1 MNNLKVTHRLLLGFG
16 LLVAVIIAAMAV
28 AISQI
33 HSLRDDI
40 DEIANVHVPRAAE
53 ANKVIDDVNVTARA
67 TRTLLLAR
75 DPVVLVDQHK
85 QIDDAL
91 GRITTQ
97 MNLLS
102 AGVPAAGQALF
113 DKLKVQEA
121 GYRQQLQQF
130 LQLLKGGQEEEAKN
144 YLLQTLRPIQLE
156 YIKSING
163 YVDFEEGLSKQVAEG
178 TLSRANSA
186 GTLLNILLAAAVLI
200 GIIAGWLISR
210 SLLRQIGGEPAD
222 AVQLM
227 QELAAGE
234 VTTELKVAAGDSNSL
249 FAYIRQAA
257 DKAVENIRVRNALD
271 YAATNMMIA
280 DAEFNVVYAN
290 QSVVNMFALAESD
303 IRHDLP
309 QFSAR
314 NLLGSNIDQ
323 FHRNPGHQR
332 GLMQQLRGSHNG
344 TIHIGGRTFNLILTP
359 INGAGG
365 KRLGYGV
372 EWIDRTAELA
382 HQAAEQQRIE
392 AERAVAAENARIRSA
407 LDNVTTNVMIADN
420 DRNIIYL
427 NHSVMDMLT
436 NAEADLRKALPNFSA
451 RHVLGGSMD
460 MFHRNP
466 AHQRDLLANLRA
478 TYKADIAV
486 GGRHFSLTANP
497 VFGADGERLGS
508 VVEWKDRTGEVMIEK
523 EVEAI
528 VHAAARGDYGSR
540 LVLEDKTG
548 FFRMLS
554 EGVNQLLDVTSRALD
569 DIATVLGGL
578 AQGDLTRTIHN
589 DYDGMLGQLKS
600 DTNTTVERLRSIVGN
615 IQESTEAINTAA
627 QEISAGN
634 SNLSGRTEQQAAS
647 LEETASSMEEITST
661 VRQNAENAKKAN
673 TLATGASDIA
683 ARGGQ
688 VVGNVVSTMNEIN
701 DSAKKIVDIISVIDG
716 IAFQTNILA
725 LNAAVEAA
733 RAGEQGRGFA
743 VVASEVRSL
752 AQRSA
757 AAAKEIKLLIGD
769 SVDKVESG
777 SRLVDEAG
785 RTMDEIV
792 SAIRRVADIMSDI
805 SAASVEQSSGIEQ
818 VNLAVTQMDENTQKN
833 AALVEEAAAAAES
846 LEDQA
851 RHLMDAVSIF
861 RLDGSS
867 APRLAAPRSGQ
878 GRASVSP
885 ARLTQQAGQQVKP
898 VAARAPVHAERIKT
912 LPGPSSHD
920 DEWEEF

>member
-1 MNNLKVTHRLLLGFG
+1 
-16 LLVAVIIAAMAV
+16 
-28 AISQI
+28 
-33 HSLRDDI
+33 
-40 DEIANVHVPRAAE
+40 
-53 ANKVIDDVNVTARA
+53 
-67 TRTLLLAR
+67 
-75 DPVVLVDQHK
+75 
-85 QIDDAL
+85 
-91 GRITTQ
+91 
-97 MNLLS
+97 
-102 AGVPAAGQALF
+102 
-113 DKLKVQEA
+113 
-121 GYRQQLQQF
+121 
-130 LQLLKGGQEEEAKN
+130 
-144 YLLQTLRPIQLE
+144 
-156 YIKSING
+156 
-163 YVDFEEGLSKQVAEG
+163 
-178 TLSRANSA
+178 
-186 GTLLNILLAAAVLI
+186 
-200 GIIAGWLISR
+200 
-210 SLLRQIGGEPAD
+210 
-222 AVQLM
+222 
-227 QELAAGE
+227 
-234 VTTELKVAAGDSNSL
+234 
-249 FAYIRQAA
+249 
-257 DKAVENIRVRNALD
+257 
-271 YAATNMMIA
+271 
-280 DAEFNVVYAN
+280 
-290 QSVVNMFALAESD
+290 
-303 IRHDLP
+303 
-309 QFSAR
+309 
-314 NLLGSNIDQ
+314 
-323 FHRNPGHQR
+323 
-332 GLMQQLRGSHNG
+332 
-344 TIHIGGRTFNLILTP
+344 
-359 INGAGG
+359 
-365 KRLGYGV
+365 
-372 EWIDRTAELA
+372 
-382 HQAAEQQRIE
+382 
-392 AERAVAAENARIRSA
+392 
-407 LDNVTTNVMIADN
+407 
-420 DRNIIYL
+420 
-427 NHSVMDMLT
+427 
-436 NAEADLRKALPNFSA
+436 
-451 RHVLGGSMD
+451 
-460 MFHRNP
+460 
-466 AHQRDLLANLRA
+466 
-478 TYKADIAV
+478 
-486 GGRHFSLTANP
+486 
-497 VFGADGERLGS
+497 
-508 VVEWKDRTGEVMIEK
+508 MIEK

-878 GRASVSP
+878 GRASVSQ

-912 LPGPSSHD
+912 LPGPSAHD

>member
-28 AISQI
+28 AIAQI
-33 HSLRDDI
+33 HNLRDDI
-40 DEIANVHVPRAAE
+40 DEIANVHVPRASE
-53 ANKVIDDVNVTARA
+53 ANKVVDGVNLTARA
-67 TRTLLLAR
+67 SRTLLLSK
-75 DPVVLVDQHK
+75 DPAVLGDQYK

-91 GRITTQ
+91 SQISAQ
-97 MNLLS
+97 MTHLS
-102 AGVPAAGQALF
+102 SGVPPAGQALF
-113 DKLKVQEA
+113 DKMRTQET
-121 GYRQQLQQF
+121 GYRQQLLQF
-130 LQLLKGGQEEEAKN
+130 RQKLAAGQEDDAKN
-144 YLLQTLRPIQLE
+144 YLLQTLRPTQID
-156 YIKSING
+156 YIKAINN
-163 YVDFEEGLSKQVAEG
+163 YVDFEEGLAKQVAEG
-178 TLSRANSA
+178 TLARANSA
-186 GTLLNILLAAAVLI
+186 GILLNGLMAASVLI
-200 GIIAGWLISR
+200 AILAGWLISR

-222 AVQLM
+222 AVKLM

-234 VTTELKVAAGDSNSL
+234 VTTELTVAASDSSSL
-249 FAYIRQAA
+249 FAYMRQAA

-271 YAATNMMIA
+271 HAATNMMIA
-280 DAEFNVVYAN
+280 DTDFNVVYAN
-290 QSVVNMFALAESD
+290 QSVVNMFAQAESD
-303 IRHDLP
+303 IRRDLP
-309 QFSAR
+309 QFSAHK
-314 NLLGSNIDQ
+314 LLGSNIDQ

-332 GLMQQLRGSHNG
+332 GLMQQLRNPHHG
-344 TIHIGGRTFNLILTP
+344 TIHVGGRTFNLILTP
-359 INGAGG
+359 INGSSGN
-365 KRLGYGV
+365 RLGYGV

-382 HQAAEQQRIE
+382 QQAAEQQRIE
-392 AERAVAAENARIRSA
+392 AERKIAAENARIRSA

-427 NHSVMDMLT
+427 NHSVIEMLSV
-436 NAEADLRKALPNFSA
+436 AEADLRKALPNFSA

-460 MFHRNP
+460 IFHRNP

-478 TYKADIAV
+478 TYKADIVV

-497 VFGADGERLGS
+497 VFATDGERLGT
-508 VVEWKDRTGEVMIEK
+508 VVEWKDRTGEVLIEK

-528 VHAAARGDYGSR
+528 VNAAARGDYGSR
-540 LVLEDKTG
+540 LVVEGKTG
-548 FFRMLS
+548 FFRVLS
-554 EGVNQLLDVTSRALD
+554 EGVNQLLGVTSQALG

-578 AQGDLTRTIHN
+578 AQGDLTRTIKN
-589 DYDGMLGQLKS
+589 DYEGMLGQLKT
-600 DTNTTVERLRSIVGN
+600 DTNATVERLRGIVGN
-615 IQESTEAINTAA
+615 IQEATGAINTAA
-627 QEISAGN
+627 QEIAAGN

-743 VVASEVRSL
+743 VVASEVRNL

-757 AAAKEIKLLIGD
+757 AAAKEIKLLIGN

-792 SAIRRVADIMSDI
+792 GSIRRVADIMSDI
-805 SAASVEQSSGIEQ
+805 SAASIEQSSGIEQ

-833 AALVEEAAAAAES
+833 AALVEQAAAAAES
-846 LEDQA
+846 LEEQA
-851 RHLMDAVSIF
+851 RHLLDAVSIF
-861 RLDGSS
+861 RLDAASARLS
-867 APRLAAPRSGQ
+867 APRLSHRESAP
-878 GRASVSP
+878 A
-885 ARLTQQAGQQVKP
+885 ARLAHHNGQQVRP
-898 VAARAPVHAERIKT
+898 VAAHLPLNAERIKT